1 MSATQP
7 QITPTELLHA
17 VEMLIDALH
26 CCDVEALE
34 IAGRINRDV
43 GLDGVQVLD
52 DAETIIKAA
61 ARVVAIEMLESSVDH
76 GAAGTH
82 KQIEVTR

>member
-7 QITPTELLHA
+7 RITPTELLHA

-34 IAGRINRDV
+34 IAGRINREA

-61 ARVVAIEMLESSVDH
+61 ARVVAMEMLEGSVSH
-76 GAAGTH
+76 GAAGAP
-82 KQIEVTR
+82 KQIEATK